1 VNWVV
6 DSEEI
11 HDVAR
16 KLLRLSEQLKELPA
30 PQGAKPE
37 SVTPAKILKYAEN
50 LYNLRRQR
58 ENFFDK
64 SLFGEPA
71 WDLLL
76 DLFIQGE
83 RGKQVSISSACVGAA
98 VPTTTALRW
107 VTTLM
112 TKGLLCR
119 VTDDTD
125 ARRSILKLTREGR
138 QTMIRFLEKVV

>member
-1 VNWVV
+1 MNWVV

>member
-1 VNWVV
+1 MNRVV

-37 SVTPAKILKYAEN
+37 SVTPAKLVKYAEN

-58 ENFFDK
+58 EKFFDE

-138 QTMIRFLEKVV
+138 QTMIRFLEKVI

>member
-1 VNWVV
+1 MNWVV

-30 PQGAKPE
+30 PQGVKPE

-58 ENFFDK
+58 EKFFDK

-119 VTDDTD
+119 VIDDTD

>member
-58 ENFFDK
+58 EKFFDK

>member
-16 KLLRLSEQLKELPA
+16 KLLRLSDQLKELPA
-30 PQGAKPE
+30 PHGAKPE
-37 SVTPAKILKYAEN
+37 SVSPTKILKYAEN

-58 ENFFDK
+58 EKFFDK

-83 RGKQVSISSACVGAA
+83 RGKQVSISSACAGAA